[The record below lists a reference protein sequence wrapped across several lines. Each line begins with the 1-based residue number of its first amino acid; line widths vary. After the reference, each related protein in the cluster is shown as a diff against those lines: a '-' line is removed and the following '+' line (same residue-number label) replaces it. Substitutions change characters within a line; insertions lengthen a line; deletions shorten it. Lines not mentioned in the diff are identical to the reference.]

1 MVFTAMEFEAVY
13 SILYRYSRDHSQALD
28 IAAFAITPAGKPFLF
43 FFYICVIS
51 NISIN
56 YSVSEVQNLPIM
68 P

>member
-13 SILYRYSRDHSQALD
+13 SIFYRYNRDHSQALD

-43 FFYICVIS
+43 FCVCVIS
-51 NISIN
+51 NIPIN
-56 YSVSEVQNLPIM
+56 YSVPEVQNLPIM